1 MTTIKDIVDT
11 NDNVQIRI
19 QRMQRNDP
27 YWPSYDMVWE
37 GLLHDMPEELLN
49 AEVVE
54 SGWLMSSQMYTLIL
68 PPLHR
73 QKKYQKER
81 QYNSVVR

>member
-1 MTTIKDIVDT
+1 MTTIKDIIAT

-27 YWPSYDMVWE
+27 FWPSYDMVWE
-37 GLLHDMPEELLN
+37 GLLRDIPEELLN

-54 SGWLMSSQMYTLIL
+54 SGWLMEAQMHTLIL
-68 PPLHR
+68 PPLHL
-73 QKKYQKER
+73 QKEPWKER
-81 QYNSVVR
+81 QQNSKVR